1 MSEVINFE
9 EEKKKLESKDPIT
22 LDYILAAPALIASSS
37 ISRKLLKDIT
47 SFYSIKYPSMKSPI
61 HGIGYTMMSFILS
74 TYIYGKS
81 VTVVKTM
88 RESVVN
94 GINAVKED
102 MHGDC

>member
-9 EEKKKLESKDPIT
+9 EEKKKIESKDPIT
-22 LDYILAAPALIASSS
+22 LDYIIAIPALVASSS
-37 ISRKLLKDIT
+37 ISRRLFKDIN
-47 SFYSIKYPSMKSPI
+47 SFYAIKYPSMKSPI
-61 HGIGYTMMSFILS
+61 NGIGCTMIS
-74 TYIYGKS
+74 TMVSAYIYAK
-81 VTVVKTM
+81 TITTVKTV